1 MLRFARGLCSC
12 LCCRSRVLAVAAPSA
27 PNNGRLGE
35 GITHRTVFMNDI
47 NMHVSEKGDEPVVL
61 LLHGFPELWYTWRHQ
76 MHRLAALRYRTVAPD
91 LRGFGD
97 TEAPADHR
105 DYSLVCCSICV
116 ASLIC
121 CSGLPLCRPTLLLWS
136 TALIFRTAALVCC
149 SVDLSCR
156 SAVLVFR
163 SADLVFH
170 SAGLPLCR
178 PVSAHH
184 VFVVGHD
191 WGSMVAWNLSMFR
204 PDKVRAM
211 VNLSQAFTPRNPT
224 RKSLEHLRSAFGD
237 DYYICRGCSG
247 DLTKICSGG
256 LIRKCSGGLARK
268 YSRSLTRKYSGGLTR
283 KCSRGLTRKYSGSL
297 TRKYF
302 GGLTRKCSGGLTKKC
317 SGGLTKK
324 CSGGLT
330 RKYSRI
336 LTRKYSGGL
345 TRKYF
350 RSLTRKYFRSLTR
363 KYSGCLIRKCS
374 GGLTRYLTRI

>member
-97 TEAPADHR
+97 TEAPAEYNN
-105 DYSLVCCSICV
+105 YSIFHIVGD
-116 ASLIC
+116 LIE
-121 CSGLPLCRPTLLLWS
+121 
-136 TALIFRTAALVCC
+136 LIDNL
-149 SVDLSCR
+149 
-156 SAVLVFR
+156 
-163 SADLVFH
+163 
-170 SAGLPLCR
+170 
-178 PVSAHH
+178 VSAHH

-237 DYYICRGCSG
+237 DYYICRFQVS
-247 DLTKICSGG
+247 
-256 LIRKCSGGLARK
+256 IRRFNIDKFLVHALLFNIAKLLFTPIHSSFNVAKSVPRA
-268 YSRSLTRKYSGGLTR
+268 
-283 KCSRGLTRKYSGSL
+283 
-297 TRKYF
+297 
-302 GGLTRKCSGGLTKKC
+302 
-317 SGGLTKK
+317 
-324 CSGGLT
+324 
-330 RKYSRI
+330 
-336 LTRKYSGGL
+336 
-345 TRKYF
+345 
-350 RSLTRKYFRSLTR
+350 
-363 KYSGCLIRKCS
+363 
-374 GGLTRYLTRI
+374 